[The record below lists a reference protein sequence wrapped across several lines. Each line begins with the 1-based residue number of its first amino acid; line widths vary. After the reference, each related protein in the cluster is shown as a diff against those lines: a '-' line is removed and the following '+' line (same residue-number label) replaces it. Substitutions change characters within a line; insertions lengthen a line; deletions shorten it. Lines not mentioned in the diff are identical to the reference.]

1 MRHKQTDE
9 HKFSYFSLKV
19 TLNTILRMGNKAQ
32 IYHEHKI
39 REILNCNMTKELE
52 QDFNEKTSQLV

>member
-9 HKFSYFSLKV
+9 HKLSYFSLKV
-19 TLNTILRMGNKAQ
+19 TLNTVLRMGNKGQ

-52 QDFNEKTSQLV
+52 QDFL